1 MIDRRQFLTIIGW
14 GGIVTFTGLSVY
26 WSVKYMFPPVLYEP
40 PTTFR
45 LNRPEGYPI
54 GFTEVSLE
62 NAARLFINQEKALK
76 TLIVR
81 NERGIFVLAALCRYE
96 GCTPDWETEIS
107 MLKCPCCGSLYDLE
121 GNVHRGPSERA
132 LWRLKI
138 EQEPVSG
145 EIIVDA
151 TIRQDLTPKK
161 IGVGYFVDRSERE
174 VKPFFLTI
182 LRSA

>member
-1 MIDRRQFLTIIGW
+1 MIDRRQFLVIIGW
-14 GGIVTFTGLSVY
+14 GGIVTFTGLSIY
-26 WSVKYMFPPVLYEP
+26 WSVKYMFPPILYEP

-45 LNRPEGYPI
+45 LNSPENYPI
-54 GFTEVSLE
+54 GFTEVYLE

-76 TLIVR
+76 TFIMR
-81 NERGIFVLAALCRYE
+81 NEGGIFALTALCRYE
-96 GCTPDWETEIS
+96 GCALDLAPDIK

-121 GNVHRGPSERA
+121 GNVHRGPSEQA

-138 EQEPVSG
+138 DQEPISG

-151 TIRQDLTPKK
+151 AIRQDITPKK
-161 IGVGYFVDRSERE
+161 IGIGYFVDKSKRE
-174 VKPFFLTI
+174 VKPFFLAM